1 MGLNRV
7 SPSNEPAGF
16 RADPHEQPIRVLVAE
31 DETVV
36 RDLLVISLRRMG
48 YQVVAVTNGAQAL
61 EILECQSFDLV
72 LLDVMMPE
80 VDGFTVCRELRTRS
94 NVPVVMLTA
103 LNRPDDVIRGLELG
117 ADNYITK
124 PFTFRELEA
133 RLRALLRRT
142 AITPGSDHSFQV
154 LQQGDITLN
163 TETHAVEVAG
173 RETDLTETEYN
184 LLFYF
189 MQHPNRPIGK
199 EKLMAEVWG
208 YMEYDGDSN
217 LVELAISR
225 LRRKI
230 EQEPARPQR
239 LVTVR
244 GIGYK
249 LNVLPEAPATHRA
262 PAPRTWEPQPAAAAL
277 LHRHAVA

>member
-1 MGLNRV
+1 MGLNKL
-7 SPSNEPAGF
+7 SPSNEPAGHK
-16 RADPHEQPIRVLVAE
+16 AGSHERPIRVLVAE

-36 RDLLVISLRRMG
+36 RELLVISLKRMG
-48 YQVVAVTNGAQAL
+48 YQVVAATNGAQAL
-61 EILECQSFDLV
+61 EILDCQSFDLV

-80 VDGFTVCRELRTRS
+80 VDGFTVCRELRMRS

-103 LNRPDDVIRGLELG
+103 LNRPEDVIRGLELG

-154 LQQGDITLN
+154 LQQGDIVLN
-163 TETHAVEVAG
+163 TETHAVTIAD
-173 RETDLTETEYN
+173 REIDLTDTEYN
-184 LLFYF
+184 LLYFF
-189 MQHPNRPIGK
+189 MQHPSRPIGK
-199 EKLMAEVWG
+199 EKLMTQVWG
-208 YMEYDGDSN
+208 YVQYDGDSN

-230 EQEPARPQR
+230 EEEPAKPER

-244 GIGYK
+244 GLGYK
-249 LNVLPEAPATHRA
+249 FNVLPAAAATHRSPATH
-262 PAPRTWEPQPAAAAL
+262 TWEPQPAAAAL